1 MSSWRAGKV
10 VVSATVDDIEMDVEI
25 LKTSLAPSYDEFYG
39 NKRRDLV
46 IRRAIDDIQNL
57 LFDPEAPSKVYP
69 LLLDRLSRITESDGA
84 AIVTISRDIESDLS
98 KKLKV
103 HQYFC
108 LEAGDFLE
116 LSLIQR
122 WLEKDLAPSKP
133 MFFSHPIPSCHA
145 NLFKNHP
152 VPNALLILP
161 IFTNNRLRALCLL
174 VKKQGYY
181 ASPQVSRLTPLI
193 GSVICA
199 LQSAE
204 SVRGRIDTLNDKI
217 ANSHFLNSLLTTC
230 PLAVIVVG
238 AENKITYCNPA
249 SIALFAPDLAEK
261 MRVDDVKRCLEGKL
275 ITHFLPNFSSLFQ
288 WSNQHDY
295 KVVGDHRLPPQNWEA
310 QTACRLDRSEMLVN
324 LTLFRHTHA
333 NQRYTVVQIQDV
345 TARLARAEAYQDT
358 SQQLSAL
365 TQLVPVAI
373 IRVDGHWHC
382 GFANDRWYE
391 FSGLSAEE
399 NNLTGWINALHH
411 DDVESVL
418 EELRAS
424 LKIGSNLKKE
434 VRLVSPIGQVRWTEM
449 NTQVLFDDRGA
460 ILGFLA
466 TFADITERYI
476 HQERLRHVAEY
487 DSLTGLANRYLFQ
500 DRLKQ
505 AFYTS
510 ERERLGVVI
519 MYLDLDGFKIVNDS
533 LGHAVGD
540 KLLKKVGERL
550 LNILRRVDTVARF
563 GGDEFVILLSPH
575 EKQVDIAEV
584 ASKIIQSLA
593 QSYQIDGHEVC
604 VTSSVGISIG
614 TAKSSSPETL
624 MKQADAA
631 LYLAKAEGKNNFQFF
646 NEALDRDA
654 KKRVFMAKQTRSA
667 LKHSRFFLEYQ
678 PLAEM
683 ASRGIIGFEALVRFK
698 DEAGSCVY
706 PGDFIGIL
714 EENGAIVDV
723 GKWVIDEA
731 CRQLSQWHAQQ
742 LFPLD
747 GFMSINVS
755 PKQFLDDSLLD
766 SILGSCERHCIRPQ
780 CLTIEV
786 TESVLIDKPAKIQRT
801 MSQLKE
807 QGIRFALDDFGTGY
821 SSLTYLQQYP
831 FDHLKIDKSFVANL
845 GSDENSAKI
854 TKSIIALGK
863 SMGLTV
869 TAEGVADEPTL
880 NILSAYGADYYQG
893 YFLGRS
899 TVADTAIAQFNR
911 SLAAA
916 AN

>member
-1 MSSWRAGKV
+1 MPVNTKLSEPYEPFV
-10 VVSATVDDIEMDVEI
+10 I
-25 LKTSLAPSYDEFYG
+25 
-39 NKRRDLV
+39 NKRRDLA
-46 IRRAIDDIQNL
+46 IRHAIDDIQNL
-57 LFDPEAPSKVYP
+57 LFDPQAPNKVYP
-69 LLLDRLSRITESDGA
+69 LLLDRVAQLTDSDGA
-84 AIVTISRDIESDLS
+84 AIVTVNRFQDKFQRF
-98 KKLKV
+98 KKRV
-103 HQYFC
+103 HQCFT
-108 LEAGDFLE
+108 LEGESVVDLE
-116 LSLIQR
+116 RFQA
-122 WLEKDLAPSKP
+122 WLDKDLVPPKP
-133 MFFSHPIPSCHA
+133 MFFSHPIPHCHSGILPTTCA
-145 NLFKNHP
+145 AR
-152 VPNALLILP
+152 ALLLMP
-161 IFTNNRLRALCLL
+161 IFTNNRLRAVCVL
-174 VKKQGYY
+174 VKTRGFYVG
-181 ASPQVSRLTPLI
+181 SQVARLTPLI

-204 SVRGRIDTLNDKI
+204 SVKGRVASLSDKI
-217 ANSHFLNSLLTTC
+217 AHSHFLNSFLSTS
-230 PLAVIVVG
+230 PLGVLVID
-238 AENKITYCNPA
+238 AANTIRYCNPA
-249 SIALFAPDLAEK
+249 AVKLFGDLDEAAQSADAGK
-261 MRVDDVKRCLEGKL
+261 VQIEGTGIIK
-275 ITHFLPNFSSLFQ
+275 FLPNFTSLFQ
-288 WSNQHDY
+288 WSNQHATA
-295 KVVGDHRLPPQNWEA
+295 KANARGLSPQDWEA
-310 QTACRLDRSEMLVN
+310 QPARRADGTEFMVD
-324 LTLFRHTHA
+324 LTIFRHTHGTE
-333 NQRYTVVQIQDV
+333 RYTALQIQDV
-345 TARLARAEAYQDT
+345 TSRLQRAEAHLET

-365 TQLVPVAI
+365 THLVPVAI
-373 IRVDGHWHC
+373 LRVDTHWNC
-382 GFANDRWYE
+382 AFANDRWYE
-391 FSGLSAEE
+391 FSGLTFDEIDQ
-399 NNLTGWINALHH
+399 TGWINALHR
-411 DDVESVL
+411 DDVKATL
-418 EELRAS
+418 EELRSA
-424 LKIGSNLKKE
+424 LKVGNNLKRE
-434 VRLVSPIGQVRWTEM
+434 VRLVSPVGQVRWTEM
-449 NTQVLFDDRGA
+449 NTQVLFDERGA

-505 AFYTS
+505 AFFTS
-510 ERERLGVVI
+510 EREGAEVVV
-519 MYLDLDGFKIVNDS
+519 MFLDLDGFKIVNDS

-563 GGDEFVILLSPH
+563 GGDEFVILLNPQ
-575 EKQVDIAEV
+575 EKQLAVAEV

-593 QSYQIDGHEVC
+593 QTYQIDGNEIC
-604 VTSSVGISIG
+604 VTSSIGISGG
-614 TAKSSSPETL
+614 TAKNASPEKL

-631 LYLAKAEGKNNFQFF
+631 LYLAKSEGKNNFQLF
-646 NEALDRDA
+646 NEALDKEA
-654 KKRVFMAKQTRSA
+654 KKRVFMARQTRSA
-667 LKHSRFFLEYQ
+667 LRHNRFFLEYQ
-678 PLAEM
+678 PLANIKRKE
-683 ASRGIIGFEALVRFK
+683 IVGFEALVRFN
-698 DEAGSCVY
+698 DELGRCVY
-706 PGDFIGIL
+706 PGDFIAIL
-714 EENGAIVDV
+714 EESGAIVEA
-723 GKWVIDEA
+723 GNWVIDEA

-766 SILGSCERHCIRPQ
+766 SILGSCERYSIRPQ

-801 MSQLKE
+801 MSQLRE

-880 NILSAYGADYYQG
+880 KILSAYGADYYQG

-899 TVADTAIAQFNR
+899 TVADTAIAQFSR
-911 SLAAA
+911 ALAAA